1 MNIIDGNDKKEE
13 EKGQDIS
20 TLINTEQKVVKRTRI
35 SKKQA
40 EKNKLEQ
47 KIKLETTGDVVNNE
61 NVIVASDIV
70 VISSTNEHDNTL
82 EINNNNDDVESVNEP
97 KVYKKRGRKPKG
109 GKIIVN
115 PIIKPYVSLTE
126 HNIILHLKCTN
137 LDISDDPLLSTLKY
151 DPIVQNVETFQFE
164 NLKTNDL
171 GFDIIPTNDNDDD
184 ENDKNN
190 NIFNQPLKHAF
201 FIDCDTNLK
210 NSNNVTTSMT
220 NTTSMSS
227 MANTINNNNNNNT
240 TSIHNNNNNT
250 NNDNLKY
257 LWSKIKELS
266 LNLHNNNLMD
276 KKSDCF
282 WCTCGFDNPPIYI
295 PKYELNG
302 TYHCYGCF
310 CSPECATSFLFKES
324 IDASTRFERYHLLNH
339 IYCKIYNYSK
349 NIKPAPDP
357 YYTLNKYYGNLT
369 IQEYRTL
376 LKNERLL
383 IVVEKPL
390 SIVLPELHE
399 DNDELM
405 YNSKSVI
412 AANKFSLKKKTLN
425 TKNK

>member
-1 MNIIDGNDKKEE
+1 MSNVCGNDKKEE
-13 EKGQDIS
+13 EYKDVS
-20 TLINTEQKVVKRTRI
+20 TLIIPEQKVVKRTRI

-40 EKNKLEQ
+40 EKIKLAQ
-47 KIKLETTGDVVNNE
+47 NSKLETDNDVNSNNE
-61 NVIVASDIV
+61 IVTAAHV
-70 VISSTNEHDNTL
+70 HTSSSNKDDDNTL
-82 EINNNNDDVESVNEP
+82 EIINDNNINNEILIDEP

-137 LDISDDPLLSTLKY
+137 LDISEDSLLSTIKY
-151 DPIVQNVETFQFE
+151 DPTVQNVETFQFE

-171 GFDIIPTNDNDDD
+171 GFDIIHTNEDDD
-184 ENDKNN
+184 NN

-201 FIDCDTNLK
+201 FIESDPNLK
-210 NSNNVTTSMT
+210 NSN
-220 NTTSMSS
+220 
-227 MANTINNNNNNNT
+227 INNPIINPSNSINTSNIIQNN
-240 TSIHNNNNNT
+240 SNNNNT
-250 NNDNLKY
+250 NSNNEHLKY
-257 LWSKIKELS
+257 LWLKIKELS

-324 IDASTRFERYHLLNH
+324 IDVSTRFERYHLLNH

-390 SIVLPELHE
+390 SIILPELHE
-399 DNDELM
+399 DNEELM

-425 TKNK
+425 TKNKMNEQFTNSK